1 MLMSF
6 IAVAVLFVL
15 FIMVSFVIWTM
26 AYGLFEDFLWLE
38 RSGLWATIATVR
50 VWAAIFLISFFVV
63 GPIG

>member
-1 MLMSF
+1 MLMSI

-15 FIMVSFVIWTM
+15 FIALSLVIWTV

-38 RSGLWATIATVR
+38 RSGLWATIVTVG

-63 GPIG
+63 GPI